1 MTAIWQNDGTGWRLL
16 APVGLGAPEPVTKA
30 TGPEPVR
37 APRLRNRCL
46 ISPRCLRPRASPG
59 RAPRHRRPQARAM
72 S

>member
-37 APRLRNRCL
+37 AR
-46 ISPRCLRPRASPG
+46 S
-59 RAPRHRRPQARAM
+59 RRELFSSSSNALKAMIARARTR
-72 S
+72 